1 MTIRTGFDPAIRTE
15 RPSAEVE
22 SPHTTRCPQQFH
34 RSPGCVIVLA
44 SSPAGASCASS
55 VGSNNIPWISNGERG
70 QRQIEIKCLQFLQL
84 EGDQFQIEGGPSGG
98 TVRCKPER
106 FYLRNGYAARNS
118 SRSRLNVTRIASVG
132 CARIG
137 R

>member
-1 MTIRTGFDPAIRTE
+1 MSAADPQIAGLRDRSGVQSGWSILRLLG
-15 RPSAEVE
+15 AVE
-22 SPHTTRCPQQFH
+22 QH
-34 RSPGCVIVLA
+34 
-44 SSPAGASCASS
+44 
-55 VGSNNIPWISNGERG
+55 PWISNGERG

-118 SRSRLNVTRIASVG
+118 SRSRLNVTRIASAG
-132 CARIG
+132 SARIG